1 MNDNEQV
8 ITKYY
13 PSLDDQII
21 MVLEFET
28 KLKEQLRHVAEML
41 EREMTDY
48 IGAHNLDQDVH
59 DCLMTLVA
67 AAEETQINLNAY
79 FSDACVGLLRTQ
91 EQRDTEQEEEE
102 EARREDIA
110 WQRQV
115 SGDYNH
121 AIRI

>member
-13 PSLDDQII
+13 PSLNRQILK
-21 MVLEFET
+21 VRDFEQ
-28 KLKEQLRHVAEML
+28 KLKDQVRHVAEML

-48 IGAHNLDQDVH
+48 IGENDLDQDVH
-59 DCLMTLVA
+59 DCLITLVA
-67 AAEETQINLNAY
+67 AAEETQINLNGY

-91 EQRDTEQEEEE
+91 EQRYVEQEEEE

-115 SGDYNH
+115 SGDYSH

>member
-13 PSLDDQII
+13 PSLDNQII
-21 MVLEFET
+21 MVREFEQ
-28 KLKEQLRHVAEML
+28 KIKDQLRHVAEIL
-41 EREMTDY
+41 EKEMAEY
-48 IGAHNLDQDVH
+48 IGENDLDQDVH

>member
-13 PSLDDQII
+13 PSLNRQILK
-21 MVLEFET
+21 VREFEQ
-28 KLKEQLRHVAEML
+28 KLKDQVRHVAEML
-41 EREMTDY
+41 EREMTEY
-48 IGAHNLDQDVH
+48 IGENDLDQDVH

-67 AAEETQINLNAY
+67 AAEETQINLNGY

-91 EQRDTEQEEEE
+91 EQRAAEQEEEL
-102 EARREDIA
+102 EAYRECAEYD
-110 WQRQV
+110 RQV
-115 SGDYNH
+115 QSDYNH